1 MLRGEFF
8 LIDYISKLG
17 NFNGKCLET
26 CFSQEGMCDLYNFN
40 KTNLASN
47 PNMVAIRN
55 RGASSADGKRRYEFA
70 YVPNIDF
77 LADVYPLNKSVEL
90 KISFDRAPYQCALIE
105 TDTPTFAE
113 SGSIPIHDC
122 HALIDFVSS
131 PFYRNYFATIE
142 STPTTYNY
150 EATDVIVR

>member
-1 MLRGEFF
+1 MFRGEFF

-26 CFSQEGMCDLYNFN
+26 CFSQEGMSDLYNFN

-47 PNMVAIRN
+47 PNMVTIRN

-105 TDTPTFAE
+105 TETPTFAE

-131 PFYRNYFATIE
+131 PFYRNYFASIE
-142 STPTTYNY
+142 STPTTYSY